1 MSIGSYFVTN
11 ESEQAGM
18 HEVAERYKKAN
29 AAKANLSGQMNELAE
44 NLAVL
49 SEALKFPGLY
59 AVRADANEIVLARER
74 HPVAR
79 IEPADINWQRLMEL
93 FNGYARATQ
102 DKKESAARLKDMGL
116 PVDER

>member
-18 HEVAERYKKAN
+18 QAIAERYKNAS
-29 AAKANLSGQMNELAE
+29 AAKANLGGQMNELAE
-44 NLAVL
+44 KLAKV
-49 SEALKFPGLY
+49 SEALKFPGTY
-59 AVRADANEIVLARER
+59 AIRADASEIVIARDR

-79 IEPADINWQRLMEL
+79 LEPADINWQRLIDL
-93 FNGYARATQ
+93 FNGYDKANR

-116 PVDER
+116 PVEER